1 MATLNQKWEPKTF
14 EDKLIFEYSEKNPG
28 NYYLEVPIGSSRG
41 NGNWPKKSGIRRIDA
56 INIKNSSSDNKI
68 FGQKEFSY
76 DDFQKTVSNKSV
88 ELIEAKQKLNRL
100 VIGQVIAGYDMFERE
115 YDPQDIEMV
124 ILCGKGD
131 PALEWV
137 CEKRN
142 IKVEIINLTNPE
154 KTI

>member
-1 MATLNQKWEPKTF
+1 MVTLNQKWEPKTF
-14 EDKLIFEYSEKNPG
+14 EDKLILNYSLKNPG
-28 NYYLEVPIGSSRG
+28 TYYLEVSIGSSRG

-56 INIKNSSSDNKI
+56 INIMNDNSENKI
-68 FGQKEFSY
+68 FGQTEFSY

-88 ELIEAKQKLNRL
+88 ELIEAKKKLNRL

-115 YDPQDIEMV
+115 YDAHDIEMV

-142 IKVEIINLTNPE
+142 IKVEILD
-154 KTI
+154 

>member
-1 MATLNQKWEPKTF
+1 MIVTSNQKWEPKTF
-14 EDKLIFEYSEKNPG
+14 EDKLIFDYSLENPG
-28 NYYLEVPIGSSRG
+28 TFYLEVTIGSRRG

-56 INIKNSSSDNKI
+56 INIKNSNSENII
-68 FGQKEFSY
+68 FGQKEFLY

-100 VIGQVIAGYDMFERE
+100 VIGQVIAGHDMFERE
-115 YDPQDIEMV
+115 YDAQDIEMV

-142 IKVEIINLTNPE
+142 IKVEIVNQ
-154 KTI
+154 